1 MTGEGRV
8 HVISKQSNAEH
19 CDVKGG
25 CGQISGDVSEH
36 VRPVWTDLASS
47 SRNQN
52 HFLYFLCLVVT
63 QYRFPLS
70 LSLVVVTSQQS
81 DELVGILIERG
92 FNEINL

>member
-1 MTGEGRV
+1 MTGEGWV

-19 CDVKGG
+19 CDVRGG

-52 HFLYFLCLVVT
+52 HFLYFFALLCDSIQIL
-63 QYRFPLS
+63 P